1 MVKRPSSGRPQMA
14 TSEGNV
20 EMIEDLIGSQE
31 ENPRAHK
38 LPREIEKYNEISH
51 SSVKWMVKRK
61 GLKILKLLEMPRMSE
76 DLKKWKTERA
86 VVLVERFS

>member
-1 MVKRPSSGRPQMA
+1 MA

-51 SSVKWMVKRK
+51 SSVK
-61 GLKILKLLEMPRMSE
+61 
-76 DLKKWKTERA
+76 
-86 VVLVERFS
+86 

>member
-51 SSVKWMVKRK
+51 SSVK
-61 GLKILKLLEMPRMSE
+61 
-76 DLKKWKTERA
+76 
-86 VVLVERFS
+86 

>member
-61 GLKILKLLEMPRMSE
+61 GLKILSFWKCHEWVKVWKNER
-76 DLKKWKTERA
+76 LKEQ
-86 VVLVERFS
+86 LS